1 MNSSIVFRTVHDYSM
16 DRPIGERV
24 LIPTF
29 LPVSPLQIDLNGFR
43 SFLKNRKP
51 VRCYVLSANKS
62 TLLTDP
68 EHACSLIHRQLVDMC
83 QRHAANIHV
92 LPKVLHSRRRPIG
105 QGKYKLNDMIST
117 AASVSPANKTTHNDT
132 NGLRKTNDFKCE
144 HQFLS

>member
-1 MNSSIVFRTVHDYSM
+1 MNSSIVFCTVHDYSM

-29 LPVSPLQIDLNGFR
+29 LPVSPLQIDFNGFR
-43 SFLKNRKP
+43 SLLKNRKP
-51 VRCYVLSANKS
+51 VRCCVLSANKS

-83 QRHAANIHV
+83 HRHAANIHV
-92 LPKVLHSRRRPIG
+92 LPKVPHARRPIG

-117 AASVSPANKTTHNDT
+117 AASVSPSNKIHIMI
-132 NGLRKTNDFKCE
+132 
-144 HQFLS
+144 QMV